1 MKLIITLAI
10 LSGLLLA
17 LFLWLR
23 PVVGSQGTP
32 TQPDVR
38 GRASNPVADG
48 TLGGAVIAGP
58 PASTIGP
65 PMPRPGAAEIKQA
78 GVERADEMEQEILAL
93 VNQERA
99 KAGVGPL
106 QLDPT
111 LQVTARG
118 HSDDMFVRGFFGH
131 DDPDGLSAAD
141 RIAQAHRQMIGLT
154 GENIWMG
161 VNLDLADRKKVVA
174 MIMDNWMR
182 SSGHRANI
190 LKSDYTHLGVG
201 VAVKGKEVRA
211 TQNFAAIRALTD
223 RAVPAQVRDGQD
235 LDLAAKPLSAGS
247 PPDQFEF
254 FSSDKGLAVG
264 GTRAIAGATVKNV
277 PAGVYKL
284 RFLFPQSGGHVIYW
298 GPRIEVK

>member
-23 PVVGSQGTP
+23 PVIGSRGTP
-32 TQPDVR
+32 TQPNVR
-38 GRASNPVADG
+38 GRASNPAPDG

-65 PMPRPGAAEIKQA
+65 AIPRPGAADVARA
-78 GVERADEMEQEILAL
+78 GVTHADQMEGEILAL

-99 KAGVGPL
+99 KVKAGSL
-106 QLDPT
+106 QSDPT

-141 RIAQAHRQMIGLT
+141 RIAKAHRQMIGLT

-161 VNLDLADRKKVVA
+161 VNLDLTDRKKVAA
-174 MIMDNWMR
+174 MIMNDWMR
-182 SSGHRANI
+182 SLGHRTNI
-190 LKSDYTHLGVG
+190 LKQDYTHLGVG
-201 VAVKGKEVRA
+201 VAVKGRDVRA
-211 TQNFAAIRALTD
+211 TQNFAAVYALTNQ
-223 RAVPAQVRDGQD
+223 AVPALVRDGQG
-235 LDLAAKPLSAGS
+235 LDLVAKPISAS
-247 PPDQFEF
+247 AAPDQFEF
-254 FSSDKGLAVG
+254 FASDKGLAVG
-264 GTRAIAGATVKNV
+264 GARAITGATVKNV

-284 RFLFPQSGGHVIYW
+284 RFLFPRAGGHVIYW
-298 GPRIEVK
+298 GPWIEVK